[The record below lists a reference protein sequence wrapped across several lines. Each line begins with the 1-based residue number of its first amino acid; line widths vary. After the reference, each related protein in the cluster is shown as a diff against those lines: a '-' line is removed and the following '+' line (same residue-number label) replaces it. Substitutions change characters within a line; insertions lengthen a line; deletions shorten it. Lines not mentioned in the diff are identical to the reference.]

1 MYMYVYSCKSFCVH
15 INNRNQSSENPKM
28 RFCLW
33 ILGLF
38 HSHWHRISIESDWNM
53 SFLTYYSSEYMKMQI
68 KEREMRSKREEKKVS
83 SYNRKMSENVC
94 VCSVLFF
101 DNGKMYN
108 LIVRPHNGIYIYFFS
123 MINQFQEWY
132 KRKKK
137 KVLLW
142 IVWQRFRNKSSTNWN
157 ECLDLE

>member
-1 MYMYVYSCKSFCVH
+1 MYIQTSFCVH

-53 SFLTYYSSEYMKMQI
+53 SLSTYYSTEYMKMQI
-68 KEREMRSKREEKKVS
+68 KEREMRSKREEKKSFVIQP
-83 SYNRKMSENVC
+83 ENVRKC

-101 DNGKMYN
+101 LTTAKCIIWLYAPMMAFT
-108 LIVRPHNGIYIYFFS
+108 YISFQWLTNSKSDTKEKKRRFF
-123 MINQFQEWY
+123 
-132 KRKKK
+132 
-137 KVLLW
+137 LW
-142 IVWQRFRNKSSTNWN
+142 IVWQRFRNKSPTNWI